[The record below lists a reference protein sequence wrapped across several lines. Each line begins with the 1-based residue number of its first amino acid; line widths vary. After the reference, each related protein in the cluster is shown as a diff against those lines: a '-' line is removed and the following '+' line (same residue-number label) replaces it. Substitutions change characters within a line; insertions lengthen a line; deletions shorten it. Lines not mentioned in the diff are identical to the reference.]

1 MQFLYAV
8 GIRLYQLFILLVSP
22 FNRKAASWIRGR
34 KNWRTLLSM
43 QLKPREQRAWFHFAS
58 LGEFEQGRPVL
69 EAFRRKNPSFTIVV
83 TFFSPSGYEVRKDY
97 PLADY
102 VFYLPAD
109 TPGNARDFITAI
121 SPEIV
126 FFTKYE
132 FWHFYFR
139 ELGRRNIPLYIVSAI
154 FRKEQL
160 FFKPYGGFYRSI
172 LQNVTHFFVQ
182 DTASAALLDSI
193 GLHNYTLTGDT
204 RFDRVLENLQAAKP
218 LPLIEDFAAGKPV
231 FIAGSTWPEDEAILA
246 PLINSKY
253 YPFRWIIA
261 AHEIGAAH
269 LQQIESR
276 LSIKHIR
283 YSEALVKGTQ
293 DAEVLII
300 DNIGMLLSLYAYA
313 RIAYIGGGFG
323 KGIHNTLEAAA
334 SGIPIFFGPRYE
346 KFKEAKDLIALG
358 GAKSIRHSQELR
370 KELDF
375 LEQHPERYTEIA
387 AIIHQYMEQ
396 SRGAT
401 DTIMKQIA
409 VPDQE

>member
-1 MQFLYAV
+1 MRFLYAV
-8 GIRLYQLFILLVSP
+8 GIRLYQLFILLASP
-22 FNRKAASWIRGR
+22 FNRKAARWIRGR
-34 KNWRTLLSM
+34 KNWRALLAA
-43 QLKPREQRAWFHFAS
+43 QLKPHEQRAWFHFAS

-69 EAFRRKNPSFTIVV
+69 EAFRRKNPAFRIVV

-109 TPGNARDFITAI
+109 TSGNARDFVAAI

-132 FWHFYFR
+132 FWHYYFR

-160 FFKPYGGFYRSI
+160 FFKPYGRFYRSI
-172 LQNVTHFFVQ
+172 LRNVTHFFVQ
-182 DTASAALLDSI
+182 DTASATLLDSI

-218 LPLIEDFAAGKPV
+218 LPLIENFAAEKPV

-246 PLINSKY
+246 PLINSKQY
-253 YPFRWIIA
+253 SFRWIIA

-276 LSIKHIR
+276 LSVKHIR
-283 YSEALVKGTQ
+283 YSEAVTKGTQ

-313 RIAYIGGGFG
+313 RVAYIGGGFG

-334 SGIPIFFGPRYE
+334 SGIPIFFGPRYG
-346 KFKEAKDLIALG
+346 KFREAKDLIALG
-358 GAKSIRHSQELR
+358 GAKSIRHSDELR
-370 KELDF
+370 EALDSLEL
-375 LEQHPERYTEIA
+375 HPERYAEIA
-387 AIIHQYMEQ
+387 AIINQYMKESQ
-396 SRGAT
+396 GAT
-401 DTIMKQIA
+401 DTILRQIA